1 MQQILKNIIP
11 HKGINN
17 KIPDLE
23 WYGPHH
29 NIRYDKLRAFG
40 CFATCDRQENASK
53 LYTFKKFIINLGRAE
68 NANAYKILDIQNG
81 TIYLRRNVE
90 FYETKFIKTK
100 DIDIFNINKEIISD
114 NIEDLNN
121 VEFYQDLIL
130 EDLIDEFENNE
141 NVEKNNEINITE
153 ENIDNNNYNENTNS
167 NKNEDIVNKQNND
180 EDDIISSSEYEP
192 LNIRLN
198 KIKENN
204 NEEIKNNNY
213 ISGTESDIE
222 SNYNTSSDELVPL
235 NIRKMKRKIVSSSND
250 EDNQNHKRIEKDSN
264 IIGEANH
271 AEIWNNCQ
279 K

>member
-1 MQQILKNIIP
+1 VFSFTHI
-11 HKGINN
+11 
-17 KIPDLE
+17 
-23 WYGPHH
+23 
-29 NIRYDKLRAFG
+29 
-40 CFATCDRQENASK
+40 
-53 LYTFKKFIINLGRAE
+53 FKKFGINLGRAE
-68 NANAYKILDIQNG
+68 DANAYKILDIQNG
-81 TIYLRRNVE
+81 TIYLRRNVK

-192 LNIRLN
+192 LNIILN

-204 NEEIKNNNY
+204 NEKIKNNNY

-222 SNYNTSSDELVPL
+222 SNYNTSSDELVLL
-235 NIRKMKRKIVSSSND
+235 NVKKMKRKIVSSSND

-271 AEIWNNCQ
+271 AEIWNNC
-279 K
+279 